1 MDPGRERASPTES
14 AVMWDLAKGTLR
26 SRYVEAAGR
35 NRKIDGVMSRPI
47 RTHALN
53 VRVEAFAYP
62 SVYLRMEEEAAVSM
76 RVVPRELI
84 AI

>member
-1 MDPGRERASPTES
+1 MEEEITGA
-14 AVMWDLAKGTLR
+14 M
-26 SRYVEAAGR
+26 SRY
-35 NRKIDGVMSRPI
+35 I

-53 VRVEAFAYP
+53 VRVGTFADP
-62 SVYLRMEEEAAVSM
+62 SVYLRAEEEGAVSM